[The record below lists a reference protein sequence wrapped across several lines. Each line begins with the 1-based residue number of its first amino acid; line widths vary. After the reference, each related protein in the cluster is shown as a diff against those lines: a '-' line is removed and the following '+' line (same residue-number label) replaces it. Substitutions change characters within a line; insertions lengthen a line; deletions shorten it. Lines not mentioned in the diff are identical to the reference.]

1 MGCNGL
7 QHGFVDRKRL
17 DRTNQN
23 NTQRSCAHDAIA
35 RCKLHDWGNHAGV
48 VTVLA
53 SRCAYCW
60 GNPINSVLAYVEPL
74 KTLLLRILGT
84 LQRTVTVYL
93 GSYDAP
99 SLKPLWLWSDW
110 DAIHKLNTKRP
121 KKRTNGEPFDKLAAR
136 GKKWTNGVKDK
147 LKASQAYAS
156 EFGMAVAKLTRAE
169 QAGAHRTVAQ
179 RLQCEQTE
187 PQLEW
192 GR

>member
-1 MGCNGL
+1 MTR
-7 QHGFVDRKRL
+7 VR
-17 DRTNQN
+17 
-23 NTQRSCAHDAIA
+23 DANFMIGA
-35 RCKLHDWGNHAGV
+35 TTL
-48 VTVLA
+48 VLLL
-53 SRCAYCW
+53 CW
-60 GNPINSVLAYVEPL
+60 LRDVRIVGENPINSVLAYAEPL
-74 KTLLLRILGT
+74 KTLLLHILGT

-110 DAIHKLNTKRP
+110 DAIHKLQTKRP
-121 KKRTNGEPFDKLAAR
+121 KKRTNGEPFDKLAVR

-147 LKASQAYAS
+147 LKASQAYTS

-192 GR
+192 GGGETHSCGALRWS